1 MDEFSWMVG
10 LIEGEGNFYGSNKG
24 QIQLTIRMTDEDII
38 QRACNYFGGI
48 KYKRFEPEERSVI
61 SRKPVYQL
69 RKSGGVTRGELHTFL
84 QKAYP
89 YFSGRRQAQLDRWYE
104 RATQCQKHKGQKWT
118 RPDVI
123 GRNKS

>member
-10 LIEGEGNFYGSNKG
+10 LIEGEGNFYGSKNG
-24 QIQLTIRMTDEDII
+24 QMVLTIRMTDEDVIK
-38 QRACNYFGGI
+38 RASDFFGGV
-48 KYKRFEPEERSVI
+48 KYKVVPDMRERKLS
-61 SRKPVYQL
+61 KKDLYQL

-89 YFSGRRQAQLDRWYE
+89 YFSERRQAQLDRWYE
-104 RATQCQKHKGQKWT
+104 RATQCQKHKGQKWK

-123 GRNKS
+123 KRNQV

>member
-1 MDEFSWMVG
+1 MVG
-10 LIEGEGNFYGSNKG
+10 LIEGEGNFYGSKKG
-24 QIQLTIRMTDEDII
+24 QMLLTIRMTDEDVIK
-38 QRACNYFGGI
+38 RASDFFGGV
-48 KYKRFEPEERSVI
+48 KYKIVPDRRH
-61 SRKPVYQL
+61 RKLGKKDLYQL

-89 YFSGRRQAQLDRWYE
+89 YFSKRRREQLDRWYE

-123 GRNKS
+123 DRNKSN